1 MTKNKRQALIK
12 LGANKLADTLIE
24 LSSYSNE
31 VNETIE
37 RLTASPEECAKI
49 FTRKL
54 TSLKRSKRIIWER
67 ASFDFALELER
78 LLKNLETGIKNPL
91 TGVKLVAK
99 FFEADEYIFN
109 RCDDSSGA
117 VGDVFT
123 IAAVDLFS
131 QYASQFPDKDKDKLE
146 KIVLKLFNK
155 DNYGVRAA
163 LFDNAAKYLPEIN
176 IRSLINY
183 LQKKADQE
191 TDDCDKRHYLY
202 PIESLTKQIG
212 DANLFE
218 KTRIQNWGDLKIP
231 GTIEL
236 AQIHFTNGEF
246 EKALNL
252 LKNIPTD
259 VDFMKLEKNE
269 LLKEI
274 FTKQGN
280 KAELKEL
287 LYKILRNSHQID
299 NLDQYLK
306 LIGNDKREQ
315 VINDEIKVIMNTLS
329 LNYSDI
335 EFLLETDKLDEA
347 EEYIIKWSN
356 HLDGSFYHILI
367 PLAKE
372 MESQNRYLAA
382 TILYRSLLI
391 SILERAYNKAYS
403 HAVKYLIKLDKLA
416 PTIADW
422 KDKMSHKDFLDL
434 LNTDHGRKSS
444 FWKKYNQK

>member
-1 MTKNKRQALIK
+1 MTKNKREALIK
-12 LGANKLADTLIE
+12 LGAAKLADTLIE
-24 LSSYSNE
+24 LSSSSNE
-31 VNETIE
+31 VYDTIE
-37 RLTASPEECAKI
+37 RLTASSEECVKI

-54 TSLKRSKRIIWER
+54 ASLKRSKRIIWER

-78 LLKNLETGIKNPL
+78 LLENLETGVKDPL
-91 TGVKLVAK
+91 TGVKLVAI

-123 IAAVDLFS
+123 IVAVDLFS
-131 QYASQFPDKDKDKLE
+131 QYASQFPDKDKLE
-146 KIVLKLFNK
+146 KIVLKLFSKN
-155 DNYGVRAA
+155 DYGVRDA
-163 LFDNAAKYLPEIN
+163 LIDSAAKYLPELN

-183 LQKKADQE
+183 LQKKVDQE
-191 TDDCDKRHYLY
+191 TDESAKRHYLY
-202 PIESLTKQIG
+202 PIESLAKQIG

-218 KTRIQNWGDLKIP
+218 NTRIQNWGDLKVP

-236 AQIHFTNGEF
+236 AQIHIKNE
-246 EKALNL
+246 EYNKALNL
-252 LKNIPTD
+252 LNTIPAD
-259 VDFMKLEKNE
+259 NEFKKYEKEE

-274 FTKQGN
+274 YAKTDD

-287 LYKILRNSHQID
+287 LYNIFRNSHHID

-306 LIGNDKREQ
+306 LIGNDKRDQ
-315 VINDEIKVIMNTLS
+315 VINDEVAVIMNALS
-329 LNYSDI
+329 LNYTDI
-335 EFLLETDKLDEA
+335 EFLLETDKLEEA
-347 EEYIIKWSN
+347 EEYILKWSDQLN
-356 HLDGSFYHILI
+356 GSFYHILI
-367 PLAKE
+367 PFAKE

-416 PTIADW
+416 LTIADW
-422 KDKMSHKDFLDL
+422 KDKMSHEDFHDL